1 MIKQLISIVIA
12 LMMMTTV
19 CACGAG
25 GKDSTGQA
33 PEEKAVSETVSEE
46 AQVTGEENTQVQES
60 VEGGE
65 EIVSNTSDS
74 EQHQETTEAV
84 SQEAASQETVKAVSQ
99 EAAPQ
104 ETGEAASQEAAPQE
118 NVDIEDGG
126 SGREMIQED
135 WDQLA
140 AIGDVQV
147 ENGVMT
153 VSLNVPADLAK
164 NISQETIDAGI
175 GTQYQAAFRN
185 QDGSITYKMTKE
197 QHQAMLEQLAVSF
210 DNSLQEMIDDEKY
223 TISNITRNND
233 FTVFDISLDGAE
245 PSVSDSFAAFSLY
258 MYGELY
264 GVFNGNR
271 PEHVIVNYLDSN
283 GNLIDSDDSAAMNQ
297 Q

>member
-25 GKDSTGQA
+25 GKDFSGQD

-46 AQVTGEENTQVQES
+46 AQVPGDENTQVQES
-60 VEGGE
+60 VESGE

-74 EQHQETTEAV
+74 EQHQETAE
-84 SQEAASQETVKAVSQ
+84 AVSQ

-104 ETGEAASQEAAPQE
+104 ETGEAASKEAAPQE
-118 NVDIEDGG
+118 NVDTEDDG
-126 SGREMIQED
+126 SGRDMTQED

-164 NISQETIDAGI
+164 NIRQETIDAGI

-245 PSVSDSFAAFSLY
+245 PSASDSFAAFGLY

-264 GVFNGNR
+264 GVFNGKR

-283 GNLIDSDDSAAMNQ
+283 GNLIDSDDSATMNQ

>member
-1 MIKQLISIVIA
+1 MTRQIISIVIA

-46 AQVTGEENTQVQES
+46 AQVTGGENTQVQES
-60 VEGGE
+60 VESGE

-74 EQHQETTEAV
+74 EQHQETAE
-84 SQEAASQETVKAVSQ
+84 AVSQ

-104 ETGEAASQEAAPQE
+104 ETGEAASKEAAPQE
-118 NVDIEDGG
+118 NVDTEDDG
-126 SGREMIQED
+126 SSHEMTQED

-153 VSLNVPADLAK
+153 VSINVPADLAK
-164 NISQETIDAGI
+164 NIRQETIDAGI

-283 GNLIDSDDSAAMNQ
+283 GNLIDSDDSATMNQ

>member
-1 MIKQLISIVIA
+1 MTRQIISIVIA

-25 GKDSTGQA
+25 GKDFSGQD

-46 AQVTGEENTQVQES
+46 AQVPGDENTQVQES
-60 VEGGE
+60 VESGE

-74 EQHQETTEAV
+74 EQHQETAE
-84 SQEAASQETVKAVSQ
+84 AVSQ

-104 ETGEAASQEAAPQE
+104 ETGEAASKEAAPQE
-118 NVDIEDGG
+118 NVDTEDGG
-126 SGREMIQED
+126 SGREMTQED

-164 NISQETIDAGI
+164 NIRQETIDAGI

-185 QDGSITYKMTKE
+185 QDGSITYKMTKA

-210 DNSLQEMIDDEKY
+210 DNSLQEMIDENYD
-223 TISNITRNND
+223 SNITRNND

-245 PSVSDSFAAFSLY
+245 PSVSDSLLHSAFICN
-258 MYGELY
+258 GESY

-271 PEHVIVNYLDSN
+271 PN
-283 GNLIDSDDSAAMNQ
+283 M
-297 Q
+297 

>member
-1 MIKQLISIVIA
+1 MTRQIISIVIA

-25 GKDSTGQA
+25 GKDFSGQD

-46 AQVTGEENTQVQES
+46 AQVPGDENTQVQES
-60 VEGGE
+60 VESGE

-74 EQHQETTEAV
+74 EQHQETAE
-84 SQEAASQETVKAVSQ
+84 AVSQ

-104 ETGEAASQEAAPQE
+104 ETGEAASKEAAPQE
-118 NVDIEDGG
+118 NVDTEDGG
-126 SGREMIQED
+126 SGREMTQED

-164 NISQETIDAGI
+164 NIRQETIDAGI

-283 GNLIDSDDSAAMNQ
+283 GNLIDSDDSATMNQ

>member
-33 PEEKAVSETVSEE
+33 PEEKVVSETVSEE
-46 AQVTGEENTQVQES
+46 AQVTGGENTQVQES
-60 VEGGE
+60 VESGE

-74 EQHQETTEAV
+74 EQHQETAE
-84 SQEAASQETVKAVSQ
+84 AVSQ

-104 ETGEAASQEAAPQE
+104 ETGEAASKEAAPQE
-118 NVDIEDGG
+118 NVDTEDDG
-126 SGREMIQED
+126 SSHEMTQED

-147 ENGVMT
+147 ENGIMT
-153 VSLNVPADLAK
+153 VSLTVPADLAQ
-164 NISQETIDAGI
+164 NITQETIDAGI

-210 DNSLQEMIDDEKY
+210 DNSLQEMIDNENY

-264 GVFNGNR
+264 GVFNGKR

-283 GNLIDSDDSAAMNQ
+283 GNLIDSDDSATMNQ

>member
-1 MIKQLISIVIA
+1 MTRQIISIVIA

-25 GKDSTGQA
+25 GKDFSGQD

-46 AQVTGEENTQVQES
+46 AQVPGDENTQVQES
-60 VEGGE
+60 VESGE

-74 EQHQETTEAV
+74 EQHQETAE
-84 SQEAASQETVKAVSQ
+84 AVSQ

-104 ETGEAASQEAAPQE
+104 ETGEAASKEAAPQE
-118 NVDIEDGG
+118 NVDTEDDG
-126 SGREMIQED
+126 SSHEMTQED

-147 ENGVMT
+147 ENGIMT
-153 VSLNVPADLAK
+153 VSLTVPADLAQ
-164 NISQETIDAGI
+164 NITQEIIDAGI

-210 DNSLQEMIDDEKY
+210 DNSLQEMIDNENY

-233 FTVFDISLDGAE
+233 FTVFDITLDGAE
-245 PSVSDSFAAFSLY
+245 PSISDSYAAFGLY
-258 MYGELY
+258 MYGGLY
-264 GVFNGNR
+264 GVFNGKR

-283 GNLIDSDDSAAMNQ
+283 GNLIDSDDSAAINQ

>member
-1 MIKQLISIVIA
+1 MTRQIISIVIA
-12 LMMMTTV
+12 LMMMATV

-25 GKDSTGQA
+25 GKDFSGWDL
-33 PEEKAVSETVSEE
+33 EEKAVSETVSEE
-46 AQVTGEENTQVQES
+46 AQVPGDENTQVQES
-60 VEGGE
+60 VESGE

-74 EQHQETTEAV
+74 EQHQETAEAV
-84 SQEAASQETVKAVSQ
+84 SQV
-99 EAAPQ
+99 AAPQ
-104 ETGEAASQEAAPQE
+104 ETGEAASKEAAPQE
-118 NVDIEDGG
+118 NVDTEDDG
-126 SGREMIQED
+126 SSHEMTQED

-164 NISQETIDAGI
+164 NIRQETIDAGI

-245 PSVSDSFAAFSLY
+245 PSISDSYAAFGLY
-258 MYGELY
+258 MYGGLY

-271 PEHVIVNYLDSN
+271 PEHVIINYLDSN
-283 GNLIDSDDSAAMNQ
+283 GNLIDSDDSATMNQ

>member
-1 MIKQLISIVIA
+1 MTRQIISIVIA

-46 AQVTGEENTQVQES
+46 AQVTGGENTQVQES
-60 VEGGE
+60 VESGE

-74 EQHQETTEAV
+74 EQHQETAE
-84 SQEAASQETVKAVSQ
+84 AVSQ

-104 ETGEAASQEAAPQE
+104 ETGEAASKEAAPQE
-118 NVDIEDGG
+118 NVDTEDDG
-126 SGREMIQED
+126 SSHEMTQED

-153 VSLNVPADLAK
+153 VSLNVPADLAQ
-164 NISQETIDAGI
+164 NITQEIIDAGI

-264 GVFNGNR
+264 GVFNGKR

-283 GNLIDSDDSAAMNQ
+283 GNLIDSDDSATMNQ

>member
-1 MIKQLISIVIA
+1 MTRQIISIVIA

-25 GKDSTGQA
+25 GKDFSGQD

-46 AQVTGEENTQVQES
+46 AQVPGDENTQVQES
-60 VEGGE
+60 VESGE

-74 EQHQETTEAV
+74 EQHQETAE
-84 SQEAASQETVKAVSQ
+84 AVSQ

-104 ETGEAASQEAAPQE
+104 ETGEAASKEAAPQE
-118 NVDIEDGG
+118 NVDTEDDG
-126 SGREMIQED
+126 SSHEMTQED

-153 VSLNVPADLAK
+153 VSLNVPADLAQ
-164 NISQETIDAGI
+164 NITQEIIDAGI

-210 DNSLQEMIDDEKY
+210 DNSLQEMIDNENY

-245 PSVSDSFAAFSLY
+245 PSASDSFAAFSLY

-264 GVFNGNR
+264 GVFNGKR

-283 GNLIDSDDSAAMNQ
+283 GNLIDSDDSATMNQ

>member
-1 MIKQLISIVIA
+1 MTRQIISIVIA

-25 GKDSTGQA
+25 GKDFSGQD

-46 AQVTGEENTQVQES
+46 AQVPGDENTQVQES
-60 VEGGE
+60 VESGE

-84 SQEAASQETVKAVSQ
+84 SQEAA
-99 EAAPQ
+99 PQ
-104 ETGEAASQEAAPQE
+104 ETGEAASKEAAPQE
-118 NVDIEDGG
+118 NVDTEDGG
-126 SGREMIQED
+126 SGREMTQED

-164 NISQETIDAGI
+164 NIRQETIDAGI

-283 GNLIDSDDSAAMNQ
+283 GNLIDSDDSATMNQ

>member
-1 MIKQLISIVIA
+1 MTRQIISIVIA

-25 GKDSTGQA
+25 GKDFSGQD

-46 AQVTGEENTQVQES
+46 AQVPGDENTQVQES
-60 VEGGE
+60 VESGE

-74 EQHQETTEAV
+74 EQHQETAE
-84 SQEAASQETVKAVSQ
+84 AVSQ

-104 ETGEAASQEAAPQE
+104 ETGEAASKEAAPQE
-118 NVDIEDGG
+118 NVDTEDDG
-126 SGREMIQED
+126 SGREMTQED

-164 NISQETIDAGI
+164 NIRQETIDAGI

-245 PSVSDSFAAFSLY
+245 PSASDSFAAFSLY

-264 GVFNGNR
+264 GVFNGKR

>member
-1 MIKQLISIVIA
+1 MTRQIISIVIA

-84 SQEAASQETVKAVSQ
+84 SQEAA
-99 EAAPQ
+99 PQ
-104 ETGEAASQEAAPQE
+104 ETGEAAFKEAAPQE
-118 NVDIEDGG
+118 NVDTEDDG
-126 SGREMIQED
+126 SGREMTQED

-164 NISQETIDAGI
+164 NIRQETIDAGI

-283 GNLIDSDDSAAMNQ
+283 GNLIDSDDSATMNQ

>member
-1 MIKQLISIVIA
+1 MTRQIISIVIA

-25 GKDSTGQA
+25 GKDFSGQD

-46 AQVTGEENTQVQES
+46 AQVPGDENTQVQES
-60 VEGGE
+60 VESGE

-74 EQHQETTEAV
+74 EQHQETAE
-84 SQEAASQETVKAVSQ
+84 AVSQ

-104 ETGEAASQEAAPQE
+104 ETGEAASKEAAPQE
-118 NVDIEDGG
+118 NVDTEDDG
-126 SGREMIQED
+126 SSHEMTQED

-147 ENGVMT
+147 ENGIMT
-153 VSLNVPADLAK
+153 VSLTVPADLAQ
-164 NISQETIDAGI
+164 NITQETIDAGI

-210 DNSLQEMIDDEKY
+210 DNSLQEMIDNENY

-264 GVFNGNR
+264 GVFNGKR

-283 GNLIDSDDSAAMNQ
+283 GNLIDSDDSATMNQ

>member
-1 MIKQLISIVIA
+1 MTRQIISIVIA

-46 AQVTGEENTQVQES
+46 AQVTGGENTQVQES
-60 VEGGE
+60 VESGE

-74 EQHQETTEAV
+74 EQHQETAE
-84 SQEAASQETVKAVSQ
+84 AVSQ

-104 ETGEAASQEAAPQE
+104 ETGEAASKEAAPQE
-118 NVDIEDGG
+118 NVDTEDDG
-126 SGREMIQED
+126 SSHEMTQED

-147 ENGVMT
+147 ENGIMT

-164 NISQETIDAGI
+164 NIRQETIDAGI

-210 DNSLQEMIDDEKY
+210 DNSLQEMIDNENY

-233 FTVFDISLDGAE
+233 FTVFDITLDGAE
-245 PSVSDSFAAFSLY
+245 PSISDSYAAFGLY
-258 MYGELY
+258 MYGGLY

-271 PEHVIVNYLDSN
+271 PEHVIINYLDSN
-283 GNLIDSDDSAAMNQ
+283 GNLIDSDDSATMNQ

>member
-1 MIKQLISIVIA
+1 MTRQIISIVIA

-46 AQVTGEENTQVQES
+46 AQVPGDENTQVQES
-60 VEGGE
+60 VESGE

-74 EQHQETTEAV
+74 EQHQETAE
-84 SQEAASQETVKAVSQ
+84 AVSQ

-104 ETGEAASQEAAPQE
+104 ETGEAASKEAAPQE
-118 NVDIEDGG
+118 NVDTEDGG
-126 SGREMIQED
+126 SGREMTQED

-164 NISQETIDAGI
+164 NIRQETIDAGI

-245 PSVSDSFAAFSLY
+245 PSASDSFAAFSLY

>member
-1 MIKQLISIVIA
+1 MTRQIISIVIA

-46 AQVTGEENTQVQES
+46 AQVTGGENTQVQES
-60 VEGGE
+60 VESGE

-74 EQHQETTEAV
+74 EQHQETAE
-84 SQEAASQETVKAVSQ
+84 AVSQ

-104 ETGEAASQEAAPQE
+104 ETGEAASKEAAPQE
-118 NVDIEDGG
+118 NVDTEDDG
-126 SGREMIQED
+126 SSHEMTQED

-153 VSLNVPADLAK
+153 VSLNVPADLAQ
-164 NISQETIDAGI
+164 NITQEIIDAGI

-210 DNSLQEMIDDEKY
+210 DNSLQEMIDNENY

-245 PSVSDSFAAFSLY
+245 PSASDSFAAFSLY

-264 GVFNGNR
+264 GVFNGKR

-283 GNLIDSDDSAAMNQ
+283 GNLIDSDDSATMNQ

>member
-1 MIKQLISIVIA
+1 MTRQIISIVIA

-25 GKDSTGQA
+25 GKDFSGQDT
-33 PEEKAVSETVSEE
+33 EEKDVSETVSEE
-46 AQVTGEENTQVQES
+46 AQVPGDENTQVQES
-60 VEGGE
+60 VESGE

-74 EQHQETTEAV
+74 EQHQETAE
-84 SQEAASQETVKAVSQ
+84 AVSQ

-104 ETGEAASQEAAPQE
+104 ETGEAASKEAAPQE
-118 NVDIEDGG
+118 NVDTEDGG
-126 SGREMIQED
+126 SGREMTQED

-164 NISQETIDAGI
+164 NIRQETIDAGI
-175 GTQYQAAFRN
+175 GTQYQAVFRN
-185 QDGSITYKMTKE
+185 HDGSITYKMTKE

-210 DNSLQEMIDDEKY
+210 DNSAQEMIDDEKY

-283 GNLIDSDDSAAMNQ
+283 GNLRDSDDSATMNQ

>member
-1 MIKQLISIVIA
+1 MTRQIISIVIA

-25 GKDSTGQA
+25 GKDFTGQD

-46 AQVTGEENTQVQES
+46 AQVPGDENTQVQES
-60 VEGGE
+60 VESGE

-74 EQHQETTEAV
+74 EQHQETAE
-84 SQEAASQETVKAVSQ
+84 AVSQ

-104 ETGEAASQEAAPQE
+104 ETGEAASKEAAPQE
-118 NVDIEDGG
+118 NVDTEDDG
-126 SGREMIQED
+126 SSHEMTQED

-147 ENGVMT
+147 ENGIMT
-153 VSLNVPADLAK
+153 VSLTVPADLAQ
-164 NISQETIDAGI
+164 NITQETIDAGI

-264 GVFNGNR
+264 GVFNGKR

-283 GNLIDSDDSAAMNQ
+283 GNLIDSDDSATMNQ

>member
-1 MIKQLISIVIA
+1 MIKQIISIVIA

-25 GKDSTGQA
+25 EKASSGQA
-33 PEEKAVSETVSEE
+33 PEEKVISETVSEE
-46 AQVTGEENTQVQES
+46 AQVTGDENAQVQES
-60 VEGGE
+60 MESGE
-65 EIVSNTSDS
+65 EIESNTSDP
-74 EQHQETTEAV
+74 EQHQETSEAV
-84 SQEAASQETVKAVSQ
+84 SQEAAPQKTGEAVSQ

-104 ETGEAASQEAAPQE
+104 ETGEAVPQEAAPQE
-118 NVDIEDGG
+118 NVDTEDGIY
-126 SGREMIQED
+126 GREMTQED

-164 NISQETIDAGI
+164 NIRQETIDAGI

-210 DNSLQEMIDDEKY
+210 DNSLQEMIDNEYY

-233 FTVFDISLDGAE
+233 FTVFDITLDGAE
-245 PSVSDSFAAFSLY
+245 PSISDSYAAFGLY
-258 MYGELY
+258 MYGGLY
-264 GVFNGNR
+264 GIFNGKR
-271 PEHVIVNYLDSN
+271 PEHVIVNYFDSN
-283 GNLIDSDDSAAMNQ
+283 GNLIDSDDSATMNQ
-297 Q
+297 

>member
-1 MIKQLISIVIA
+1 MTRQIISIVIA

-25 GKDSTGQA
+25 GKDFSGQD

-46 AQVTGEENTQVQES
+46 AQVPGDENTQVQES
-60 VEGGE
+60 VESGE

-74 EQHQETTEAV
+74 EQHQETAEAV
-84 SQEAASQETVKAVSQ
+84 SQV
-99 EAAPQ
+99 AAPQ
-104 ETGEAASQEAAPQE
+104 ETGEAASKEAASQE
-118 NVDIEDGG
+118 NVDTEDGG
-126 SGREMIQED
+126 SGREMTQED

-164 NISQETIDAGI
+164 NIRQETIDAGI

-264 GVFNGNR
+264 GVFNGKR

-283 GNLIDSDDSAAMNQ
+283 GNLIDSDDSATMNQ

>member
-1 MIKQLISIVIA
+1 MTRQIISIVIA

-25 GKDSTGQA
+25 GKDFSGQD

-46 AQVTGEENTQVQES
+46 AQVPGDENTQVQES
-60 VEGGE
+60 VESGE

-74 EQHQETTEAV
+74 EQHQETAE
-84 SQEAASQETVKAVSQ
+84 AVSQ

-104 ETGEAASQEAAPQE
+104 ETGEAASKEAAPQE
-118 NVDIEDGG
+118 NVDTEDDG
-126 SGREMIQED
+126 SSHEMTQED

-147 ENGVMT
+147 ENGIMT
-153 VSLNVPADLAK
+153 VSLTVPADLAQ
-164 NISQETIDAGI
+164 NITQETIDAGI

-197 QHQAMLEQLAVSF
+197 QHQAILEQLAVSF
-210 DNSLQEMIDDEKY
+210 DNSLQEMIDNENY

-245 PSVSDSFAAFSLY
+245 PSISDSHLST
-258 MYGELY
+258 
-264 GVFNGNR
+264 
-271 PEHVIVNYLDSN
+271 IS
-283 GNLIDSDDSAAMNQ
+283 
-297 Q
+297 

>member
-1 MIKQLISIVIA
+1 MTRQIISIVIA

-25 GKDSTGQA
+25 GKDFSGQD

-46 AQVTGEENTQVQES
+46 AQVPGDENTQVQES
-60 VEGGE
+60 VESGE

-74 EQHQETTEAV
+74 EQHQETAE
-84 SQEAASQETVKAVSQ
+84 AVSQ

-104 ETGEAASQEAAPQE
+104 ETGEAAFKEAAPQE
-118 NVDIEDGG
+118 NVDTEDDG
-126 SGREMIQED
+126 SGREMTQED

-153 VSLNVPADLAK
+153 VSINVPADLAK
-164 NISQETIDAGI
+164 NIRQETIDAGI

-245 PSVSDSFAAFSLY
+245 PSASDSFAAFSLY

-264 GVFNGNR
+264 GVFNGKR

-283 GNLIDSDDSAAMNQ
+283 GNLIDSDDSATMNQ

>member
-1 MIKQLISIVIA
+1 MTRQIISIVIA

-46 AQVTGEENTQVQES
+46 AQVTGKENTQVQES

-84 SQEAASQETVKAVSQ
+84 SQEAA
-99 EAAPQ
+99 PQ
-104 ETGEAASQEAAPQE
+104 ETGEAASKEAAPQE
-118 NVDIEDGG
+118 NVDTEDDG
-126 SGREMIQED
+126 SSHEMTQED

-164 NISQETIDAGI
+164 NIRQETIDAGI

-245 PSVSDSFAAFSLY
+245 PTVSDSFAAFSLY

-264 GVFNGNR
+264 GVFNGKR

>member
-1 MIKQLISIVIA
+1 MTRQIISIVIA

-46 AQVTGEENTQVQES
+46 AQVTGGENTQVQES
-60 VEGGE
+60 VESGE

-74 EQHQETTEAV
+74 EQHQETAE
-84 SQEAASQETVKAVSQ
+84 AVSQ

-104 ETGEAASQEAAPQE
+104 ETGEAASKEAAPQE
-118 NVDIEDGG
+118 NVDTEDDG
-126 SGREMIQED
+126 SSHEMTQED

-153 VSLNVPADLAK
+153 VSLNVPADLAQ
-164 NISQETIDAGI
+164 NITQEIIDAGI

-197 QHQAMLEQLAVSF
+197 QHQAILEQLAVSF
-210 DNSLQEMIDDEKY
+210 DNSLQEMIDNENY

-264 GVFNGNR
+264 GVFNGKR

-283 GNLIDSDDSAAMNQ
+283 GNLIDSDDSATMNQ

>member
-1 MIKQLISIVIA
+1 MTRQIISIVIA

-33 PEEKAVSETVSEE
+33 PEEKVVSETVSEE
-46 AQVTGEENTQVQES
+46 AQVTGGENTQVQES
-60 VEGGE
+60 VESGE

-74 EQHQETTEAV
+74 EQHQETAE
-84 SQEAASQETVKAVSQ
+84 AVSQ

-104 ETGEAASQEAAPQE
+104 ETGEAASKEAAPQE
-118 NVDIEDGG
+118 NVDTEDGG
-126 SGREMIQED
+126 SGREMTQED

-147 ENGVMT
+147 ENGIMT
-153 VSLNVPADLAK
+153 VSLTVPADLAQ
-164 NISQETIDAGI
+164 NITQETIDAGI

-210 DNSLQEMIDDEKY
+210 DNSLQEMIDNENY

-233 FTVFDISLDGAE
+233 FTVFDITLDGAE
-245 PSVSDSFAAFSLY
+245 PSISDSYAAFGLY
-258 MYGELY
+258 MYGGLY
-264 GVFNGNR
+264 GVFNGKR

-283 GNLIDSDDSAAMNQ
+283 GNLIDSDDSATMNQ

>member
-46 AQVTGEENTQVQES
+46 AQVTGGENTQVQES
-60 VEGGE
+60 VESGE

-74 EQHQETTEAV
+74 EQHQETAEAV
-84 SQEAASQETVKAVSQ
+84 SQEAV
-99 EAAPQ
+99 PQ
-104 ETGEAASQEAAPQE
+104 ETGEAASKEAAPQE
-118 NVDIEDGG
+118 NVDTEDDG
-126 SGREMIQED
+126 SSHEMTQED

-147 ENGVMT
+147 ENGIMT

-210 DNSLQEMIDDEKY
+210 DNSLKEMIDNENY

-233 FTVFDISLDGAE
+233 FTVFDITLDGAE
-245 PSVSDSFAAFSLY
+245 PSASDSFAAFSLY

-264 GVFNGNR
+264 GVFNGKR

-283 GNLIDSDDSAAMNQ
+283 GNLIDSDDSATMNQ

>member
-1 MIKQLISIVIA
+1 MTRQIISIVIA

-25 GKDSTGQA
+25 EKDSSGQA
-33 PEEKAVSETVSEE
+33 PEEAVSETVSEE
-46 AQVTGEENTQVQES
+46 SQVTGGENTQLPQP
-60 VEGGE
+60 VENGE
-65 EIVSNTSDS
+65 DSGTEVSDS
-74 EQHQETTEAV
+74 EQHQETAE
-84 SQEAASQETVKAVSQ
+84 AVSQ

-104 ETGEAASQEAAPQE
+104 ETGEAASKEAASQE
-118 NVDIEDGG
+118 NVDTEDGG
-126 SGREMIQED
+126 SGREMTQED

-153 VSLNVPADLAK
+153 VSINVPADLAK
-164 NISQETIDAGI
+164 NIRQETIDAGI

-223 TISNITRNND
+223 TISNITCNND

-283 GNLIDSDDSAAMNQ
+283 GNLIDSDDSATMNQ

>member
-1 MIKQLISIVIA
+1 MTRQIISIVIA

-25 GKDSTGQA
+25 GKDFSGQD

-46 AQVTGEENTQVQES
+46 AQVPGDENTQVQES
-60 VEGGE
+60 VESGE

-74 EQHQETTEAV
+74 EQHQETAE
-84 SQEAASQETVKAVSQ
+84 AVSQ

-104 ETGEAASQEAAPQE
+104 ETGEAASKEAAPQE
-118 NVDIEDGG
+118 NVDTEDGG
-126 SGREMIQED
+126 SGREMTQED

-153 VSLNVPADLAK
+153 VSINVPADLAK
-164 NISQETIDAGI
+164 NIRQETIDAGI

-283 GNLIDSDDSAAMNQ
+283 GNLIDSDDSATMNQ

>member
-1 MIKQLISIVIA
+1 MTRQIISIVIA

-46 AQVTGEENTQVQES
+46 AQVTGGENTQVQES
-60 VEGGE
+60 VESGE

-74 EQHQETTEAV
+74 EQHQETAE
-84 SQEAASQETVKAVSQ
+84 AVSQ

-104 ETGEAASQEAAPQE
+104 ETGEAASKEAAPQE
-118 NVDIEDGG
+118 NVDTEDDG
-126 SGREMIQED
+126 SSHEMTQED

-147 ENGVMT
+147 ENGIMT
-153 VSLNVPADLAK
+153 VSLTVPADLAQ
-164 NISQETIDAGI
+164 NITQETIDAGI

-264 GVFNGNR
+264 GVFNGKR

>member
-1 MIKQLISIVIA
+1 MTRQIISIVIA

-46 AQVTGEENTQVQES
+46 AQVTGGENTQVQES
-60 VEGGE
+60 VESGE

-74 EQHQETTEAV
+74 EQHQETAE
-84 SQEAASQETVKAVSQ
+84 AVSQ

-104 ETGEAASQEAAPQE
+104 ETGEAASKEAAPQE
-118 NVDIEDGG
+118 NVDTEDDG
-126 SGREMIQED
+126 SSHEMTQED

-147 ENGVMT
+147 ENGIMT
-153 VSLNVPADLAK
+153 VSLTVPADLAQ
-164 NISQETIDAGI
+164 NITQETIDAGI

>member
-1 MIKQLISIVIA
+1 MTRQIISIVIA

-46 AQVTGEENTQVQES
+46 AQVTGGENTQVQES
-60 VEGGE
+60 VESGE

-74 EQHQETTEAV
+74 EQHQETAE
-84 SQEAASQETVKAVSQ
+84 AVSQ

-104 ETGEAASQEAAPQE
+104 ETGEAASKEAAPQE
-118 NVDIEDGG
+118 NVDTEDGG
-126 SGREMIQED
+126 SGREMTQED

-164 NISQETIDAGI
+164 NIRQETIDAGI

-245 PSVSDSFAAFSLY
+245 PSVSDSFAGFGLY

-264 GVFNGNR
+264 GIFNGKR

-283 GNLIDSDDSAAMNQ
+283 GNLIDSDDSATMNQ

>member
-1 MIKQLISIVIA
+1 MTRQIISIVIA

-46 AQVTGEENTQVQES
+46 AQVTGGENTQVQES
-60 VEGGE
+60 VESGE

-74 EQHQETTEAV
+74 EQHQETAE
-84 SQEAASQETVKAVSQ
+84 AVSQ

-104 ETGEAASQEAAPQE
+104 ETGEAASKEAAPQE
-118 NVDIEDGG
+118 NVDTEDGG
-126 SGREMIQED
+126 SGREMTQED

-164 NISQETIDAGI
+164 NIRQETIDAGI

-264 GVFNGNR
+264 GVFNGKR

-283 GNLIDSDDSAAMNQ
+283 GNLIDSDDSATMNQ